1 MATMVTLIALIS
13 PGRVGFCLKAGT
25 SRVGPT
31 FADRG
36 VRKQKRWNLLAIT
49 SVLMAV
55 ILALIAIS
63 RIDVVQV
70 RNRDA
75 LRLSSSA
82 RALITDPRQLP
93 PSGWSTLRGDLLS
106 EGEARVDQQELEEA
120 LHHVQVGV
128 YASTTSELDLSV
140 PSYAASGYVWLRW
153 QEPLQRYLEAS
164 GATID
169 QRFGLLNTLITD
181 APPQLQPVGREPEK
195 LADGS
200 YYQLFTYRGRYY
212 LDQASFRHYP
222 FMSVS
227 LPLAIEVDDVDGGLA
242 YRQLRLEPD
251 TRSSGMGLYARII
264 GWLNQGWSIAEYRH
278 HYATNF
284 GLGGPESDY
293 SLILFEISFGT
304 SSWAAFWRLLL
315 PLAVLMAMVLL
326 VFKVRP
332 DEQDAR
338 ASIPVTVLL
347 TLVFLQQTYRDNLP
361 DLPFLTYLDQVYVV
375 AYVVT
380 LVAFILVI
388 WIGRRYADMEAI
400 EDRSARETLL
410 QRLESLDNSWPLLVV
425 AFGGVAIALA
435 WLSIPPGT

>member
-1 MATMVTLIALIS
+1 M
-13 PGRVGFCLKAGT
+13 G
-25 SRVGPT
+25 
-31 FADRG
+31 
-36 VRKQKRWNLLAIT
+36 LA
-49 SVLMAV
+49 
-55 ILALIAIS
+55 
-63 RIDVVQV
+63 RIDVVPMQS
-70 RNRDA
+70 RDT
-75 LRLSSSA
+75 LRLSSAS
-82 RALITDPRQLP
+82 RALTTDPDRLL
-93 PSGWSTLRGDLLS
+93 SGGWTSLRGERLS
-106 EGEARVDQQELEEA
+106 EAELAEDQQALELA
-120 LHHVQVGV
+120 RHHLQVGV
-128 YASTTSELDLSV
+128 YATSTYDLDLSI
-140 PSYAASGYVWLRW
+140 PSFSSNGYVWLRW
-153 QEPLQRYLEAS
+153 DQPLQDILEAS
-164 GATID
+164 DAGID
-169 QRFGLLNTLITD
+169 ARINLLNGLVSD
-181 APPQLQPVGREPEK
+181 ADPVLHPFSDSPER

-200 YYQLFTYRGRYY
+200 YYQLFGYIGRFYI
-212 LDQASFRHYP
+212 DRASFRHYP
-222 FMSVS
+222 FTTVS
-227 LPLAIEVDDVDGGLA
+227 LPLVLEVDDVDGGLD
-242 YRQLRLEPD
+242 YVNLRMEPD
-251 TRSSGMGLYARII
+251 IQNSGMGLYAGII
-264 GWLNQGWSIAEYRH
+264 GWLNRGWSIAEYRH

-293 SLILFEISFGT
+293 SQVVFDISYGT
-304 SSWAAFWRLLL
+304 SAWAAFWRLLL

-435 WLSIPPGT
+435 WMSIPPGT